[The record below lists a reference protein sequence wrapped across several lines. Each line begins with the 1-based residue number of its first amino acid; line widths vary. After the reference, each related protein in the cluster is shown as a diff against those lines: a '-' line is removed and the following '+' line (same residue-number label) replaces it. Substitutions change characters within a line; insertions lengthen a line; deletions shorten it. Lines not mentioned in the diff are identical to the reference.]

1 MGRDRVYLPMNPQQR
16 DELRIAMETQFR
28 FKFYNSTEFPFL
40 QSIGVNH
47 IIQGFEA
54 PDELGYIGVLHL
66 WWSPD
71 ESDIFY
77 DKPRKFK
84 AIGTWNGE
92 WLDRPEEAIELAI
105 QIQKNRP
112 YDENKLI
119 RIAMEFAQKA
129 ADKNVRD
136 LVEEHLEKEEDPP
149 PKLLN

>member
-1 MGRDRVYLPMNPQQR
+1 MPKKVYLPMEPRQR

-28 FKFYNSTEFPFL
+28 YKFYNSTEFPFL

-47 IIQGFEA
+47 IIQGFKA
-54 PDELGYIGVLHL
+54 PDGMGFIGILHL

-71 ESDIFY
+71 ESEIVY

-84 AIGTWNGE
+84 AIGTWNSE
-92 WLDRPEEAIELAI
+92 WLDRPEEAIELAM
-105 QIQKNRP
+105 QIQAKRP

-119 RIAMEFAQKA
+119 QIAIEYARKA
-129 ADKNVRD
+129 ADKHVKK
-136 LVEEHLEKEEDPP
+136 LVEDHLEEEEKP

>member
-1 MGRDRVYLPMNPQQR
+1 MPKKMYLPMEPRQR

-28 FKFYNSTEFPFL
+28 YKFYNSTEFPFL
-40 QSIGVNH
+40 QSIGINH

-54 PDELGYIGVLHL
+54 PDEMGFIGVLHL
-66 WWSPD
+66 WWTPD
-71 ESDIFY
+71 ESGIVY